1 MKALNNIFKII
12 PFTSEYQEQA
22 KGLILQGIEE
32 YVGKLDPGF
41 NKDLENIEE
50 SFKEHIFL
58 IVLEEDKVI
67 GTGGLLLRG
76 EEPQI
81 VRVSV
86 KKEYRKQG
94 LGKRIVDELIS
105 YAVKR
110 GYKKV
115 IVETSN
121 DWDTAVN
128 FYLKYGFEI
137 MYYKDGDIYFKYD
150 KL

>member
-1 MKALNNIFKII
+1 MTIDEIKMI
-12 PFTSEYQEQA
+12 PFTKEYQKQA
-22 KGLILQGIEE
+22 KELILQGIEE
-32 YVGKLDPGF
+32 YVGKLEPGF
-41 NKDLENIEE
+41 NKDIDNIEE
-50 SFKEHIFL
+50 SFKGHVFL
-58 IVLEEDKVI
+58 VVLEKDKII
-67 GTGGLLLRG
+67 GTGGLLLGG
-76 EEPQI
+76 EESQI

-105 YAVKR
+105 YAVENGCKR
-110 GYKKV
+110 V

>member
-1 MKALNNIFKII
+1 
-12 PFTSEYQEQA
+12 
-22 KGLILQGIEE
+22 
-32 YVGKLDPGF
+32 
-41 NKDLENIEE
+41 
-50 SFKEHIFL
+50 
-58 IVLEEDKVI
+58 VI
-67 GTGGLLLRG
+67 GTGGLLLGG

-86 KKEYRKQG
+86 KKEYRTQG

-105 YAVKR
+105 YAVKN
-110 GYKKV
+110 GCKKV

-121 DWDTAVN
+121 DWTTAVN
-128 FYLKYGFEI
+128 FYLNYGFEI

>member
-1 MKALNNIFKII
+1 MKALNNIIKII

-32 YVGKLDPGF
+32 YVGKLEAGF
-41 NKDLENIEE
+41 NKDLDNIEE

-58 IVLEEDKVI
+58 VVLEGYKVI
-67 GTGGLLLRG
+67 GTGGLLLGG

-86 KKEYRKQG
+86 KKEYRNQG

-105 YAVKR
+105 YAVEN
-110 GYKKV
+110 GYKRV

-121 DWDTAVN
+121 DWNAAVS

-137 MYYKDGDIYFKYD
+137 MYFKDEDVYFKYNV
-150 KL
+150 L